1 METIRLLLPFI
12 IAGSLGALI
21 VAVGLQATLDDLLYL
36 FRRPILLLKAIVS
49 VNVLVPL
56 AAVIIVSFLP
66 LEPAVK
72 AGIILMSISPVPPLV
87 PGGALKAG
95 AERSYLFGLY
105 FALVAVSLVLVP
117 ATVAVLGRVYA
128 VEASLPMGALL
139 RTVLLGVL
147 APLAIGL
154 AVRRFAPAFA
164 ERAAPILRRVAMVL
178 LVLVVLP
185 ILIKLWPTLMSFIG
199 NGTLFAMIAICL
211 VGLTAGHLLGGPELP
226 NRAALAV
233 SSATRHPGIALMI
246 AGINFD
252 DKAITAAI
260 ILFMLTQVA
269 TAIPYKLWVKRQA

>member
-1 METIRLLLPFI
+1 MDLVKQLLPFV

-36 FRRPILLLKAIVS
+36 FRRPILLVKAIVS

-72 AGIILMSISPVPPLV
+72 AAIILMSISPVPPLV

-117 ATVAVLGRVYA
+117 ATVAVLGKVYA
-128 VEASLPMGALL
+128 AEVSLPMSALL
-139 RTVLLGVL
+139 RTVVLGVL

-164 ERAAPILRRVAMVL
+164 ERAAAPLRTAAMVL
-178 LVLVVLP
+178 LALVVLP
-185 ILIKLWPTLMSFIG
+185 IVIKLWPTLISFVG

-211 VGLTAGHLLGGPELP
+211 AALTAGHLLGGPELP
-226 NRAALAV
+226 NRAALAI

-260 ILFMLTQVA
+260 ILFVLTQVA